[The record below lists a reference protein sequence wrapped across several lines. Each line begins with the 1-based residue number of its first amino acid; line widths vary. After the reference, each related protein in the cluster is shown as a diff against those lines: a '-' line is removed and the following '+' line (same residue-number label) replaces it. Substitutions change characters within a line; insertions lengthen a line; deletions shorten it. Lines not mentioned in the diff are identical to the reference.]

1 MVWIQ
6 NNKTQ
11 DASLKRKSSQKDNM
25 CEHLCADNLK
35 NKRSEKRCT
44 WMLLSSGHLL
54 FLYRKCHLDLFKC
67 AKHADRQQFV
77 VENFIIEPSFK
88 TGRHSAFRALCKMLV
103 DTSKDYVT
111 SNPGWILLRFSR
123 VIYLLY
129 ISLFFV
135 CFFTC
140 ATQPPSLT
148 LHRTDATA
156 AGISTALGAL
166 TAGSRVKTNSHRQ
179 PSDGVWS
186 VWRPADTT
194 HTISPTNHHEAFMNK
209 TTGNRKHFQ

>member
-6 NNKTQ
+6 NNKIQ

-77 VENFIIEPSFK
+77 VEKIIIESSFK

-103 DTSKDYVT
+103 DSYFQ
-111 SNPGWILLRFSR
+111 LRKTRQRIMLPPTPDGFYFAS
-123 VIYLLY
+123 VVSFIYY
-129 ISLFFV
+129 ISV
-135 CFFTC
+135 CFSSVFSHV
-140 ATQPPSLT
+140 PLSHHHSSP
-148 LHRTDATA
+148 HRRHC
-156 AGISTALGAL
+156 
-166 TAGSRVKTNSHRQ
+166 SRH
-179 PSDGVWS
+179 
-186 VWRPADTT
+186 
-194 HTISPTNHHEAFMNK
+194 
-209 TTGNRKHFQ
+209 